1 MPEVTADGT
10 TPKASKPSAAYHL
23 FRYVPN
29 LLRDEWVNIGVL
41 VFHPQT
47 GERRLRLI
55 EDQDEYNRVRR
66 LHPWADEALLRA
78 LRNDLED
85 RLDSASPANGD
96 PAGGMEI
103 PLQQILSKWDATLSN
118 ALQITTQK
126 GVLGDDLDAAMERLY
141 ADHVAVPRRSARA
154 GLPGGRADIRS
165 WCTQVFK
172 QARIWDRLEK
182 SVRVAE
188 FTFPGDPARL
198 DYSYRRNGT
207 RGFVHALS
215 VMRAPQDAKSLA
227 YNVQHIAGKAPYH
240 TEFTAVTDVQLSR
253 ENDRHRFVIDT
264 LREVGVETI
273 PMEGL
278 ASWVPKLRPSLLQ

>member
-1 MPEVTADGT
+1 MPSVTADGT
-10 TPKASKPSAAYHL
+10 TPNASKPSAAYHL

-96 PAGGMEI
+96 SAGGMEI
-103 PLQQILSKWDATLSN
+103 PLQQILSKWDAPLSN

-126 GVLGDDLDAAMERLY
+126 PALGDDLDPPLQRLHPDPSP
-141 ADHVAVPRRSARA
+141 APPR
-154 GLPGGRADIRS
+154 
-165 WCTQVFK
+165 
-172 QARIWDRLEK
+172 
-182 SVRVAE
+182 
-188 FTFPGDPARL
+188 
-198 DYSYRRNGT
+198 
-207 RGFVHALS
+207 
-215 VMRAPQDAKSLA
+215 
-227 YNVQHIAGKAPYH
+227 
-240 TEFTAVTDVQLSR
+240 
-253 ENDRHRFVIDT
+253 
-264 LREVGVETI
+264 
-273 PMEGL
+273 
-278 ASWVPKLRPSLLQ
+278 